1 MLIENGFAA
10 SSNSDSECINA
21 IAKVI
26 KDATIC
32 SLATDQLTNDQRPR
46 YFTRCR
52 GAETCQIW
60 MVVPISCHQRTAHLK
75 KLRIPPDGVFEQA
88 WNFVRFARNLVQD
101 IESSHQDGDRLVPD
115 FLCCVL
121 KVVIVRARQP
131 LMCPNTVDYA
141 APTLY
146 RQCIRQLRM

>member
-10 SSNSDSECINA
+10 SLNSDFECINA

-26 KDATIC
+26 KDATIF
-32 SLATDQLTNDQRPR
+32 SLATDQRPR

-75 KLRIPPDGVFEQA
+75 KLRIPPDGVFEPA

-101 IESSHQDGDRLVPD
+101 VESSHQDGDRLGPD

-121 KVVIVRARQP
+121 KVVIARARQP
-131 LMCPNTVDYA
+131 LMCPNTMDYA

-146 RQCIRQLRM
+146 RQFIRQLRM